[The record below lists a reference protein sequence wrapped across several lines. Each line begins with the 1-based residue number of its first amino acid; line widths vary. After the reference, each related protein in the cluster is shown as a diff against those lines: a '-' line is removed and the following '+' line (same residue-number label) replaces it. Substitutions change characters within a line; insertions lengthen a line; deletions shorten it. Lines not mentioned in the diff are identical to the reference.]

1 MIVYILNKNI
11 SEILSNLDQTET
23 LADNLISWH
32 GYLQDNQD
40 LVLHNLQADADGQ
53 PWSTIII
60 NNLVDHALEKLWQTM
75 VNHQALQGRVHWTRI
90 KFSALDLS

>member
-1 MIVYILNKNI
+1 MIVYVLSKKKKKNY
-11 SEILSNLDQTET
+11 EILSNLDQLRVWLTT
-23 LADNLISWH
+23 LFHD

-60 NNLVDHALEKLWQTM
+60 NNLVDHALGKLCQTM
-75 VNHQALQGRVHWTRI
+75 VNHG
-90 KFSALDLS
+90 